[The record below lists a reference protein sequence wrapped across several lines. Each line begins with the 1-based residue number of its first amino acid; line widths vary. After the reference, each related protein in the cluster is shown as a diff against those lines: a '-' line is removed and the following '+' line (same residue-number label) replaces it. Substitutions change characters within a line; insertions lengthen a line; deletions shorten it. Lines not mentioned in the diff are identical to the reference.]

1 MKLEEKYDLGKL
13 RNRSFEIVLKRIEK
27 LLKERDDFCHCEQ
40 CVLDLITFTLNHVTP
55 IYSNSLLDPLH
66 PSMEKL
72 RRLQIDID
80 LAIEVGLE
88 RITRFPHHEKGIHSK
103 V

>member
-1 MKLEEKYDLGKL
+1 MQLEEKYDLERL
-13 RNRSFEIVLKRIEK
+13 RNRSFEMVLKRIEK
-27 LLKERDDFCHCEQ
+27 LLEERDDFCQCEQ

-66 PSMEKL
+66 PNMEKL
-72 RRLQIDID
+72 RKVKIEID
-80 LAIEVGLE
+80 LAIEAGLK
-88 RITRFPHHEKGIHSK
+88 RIKRHPHHEGDMHSK